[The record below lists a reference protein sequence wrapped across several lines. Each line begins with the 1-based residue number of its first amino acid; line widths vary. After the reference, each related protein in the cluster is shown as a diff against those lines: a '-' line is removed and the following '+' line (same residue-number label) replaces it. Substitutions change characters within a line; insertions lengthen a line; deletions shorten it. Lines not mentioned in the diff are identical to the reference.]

1 MKLIRIEEAQKI
13 MKLGRT
19 RVLEYID
26 EGILI
31 KQQMKKGAIVYIEY
45 LSIPPRMRE
54 AYENNKVPKKE

>member
-19 RVLEYID
+19 RILEYID
-26 EGILI
+26 EGVLE

-45 LSIPPRMRE
+45 LSIPPRMRQ
-54 AYENNKVPKKE
+54 AYEEKEKKD